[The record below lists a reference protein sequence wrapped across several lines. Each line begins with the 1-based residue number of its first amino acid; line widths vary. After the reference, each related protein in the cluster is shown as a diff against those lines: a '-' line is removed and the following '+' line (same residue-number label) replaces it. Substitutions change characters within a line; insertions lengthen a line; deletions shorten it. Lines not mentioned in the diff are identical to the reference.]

1 MIYTILHDTHST
13 WFVKFAGNAITFTW
27 VMVNHLFSYSHLKIL
42 KKKLYTFYLF
52 VLCDRIE
59 KKYQKNIPFRLWSF
73 RDGKDCTVWKV
84 FNVSLNGTE
93 INDQHYAIKY
103 QDKNWYHQ
111 SYVNS
116 NWNTDKNKTNSQ
128 HTAGCN

>member
-59 KKYQKNIPFRLWSF
+59 KKIP
-73 RDGKDCTVWKV
+73 
-84 FNVSLNGTE
+84 E
-93 INDQHYAIKY
+93 KY
-103 QDKNWYHQ
+103 
-111 SYVNS
+111 
-116 NWNTDKNKTNSQ
+116 TI
-128 HTAGCN
+128 